1 MAGPVLTLSPRLSQ
15 AVCWCTSGPSTGGV
29 CSDSVA
35 PSLAGRVLV
44 HEWAKYRWGV
54 FEEAGYAE
62 DPLYPSFYRRTA
74 DQWRPAGCSDAA
86 VAGTV
91 SP

>member
-1 MAGPVLTLSPRLSQ
+1 MPPSPGHWSASAARRVCQRTACLLTERPCFS
-15 AVCWCTSGPSTGGV
+15 
-29 CSDSVA
+29 
-35 PSLAGRVLV
+35 AGRVLV

-62 DPLYPSFYRRTA
+62 DPLYPSFYQRSA
-74 DQWRPAGCSDAA
+74 DQWAPTGCADAA
-86 VAGTV
+86 VAGIV

>member
-1 MAGPVLTLSPRLSQ
+1 M
-15 AVCWCTSGPSTGGV
+15 
-29 CSDSVA
+29 
-35 PSLAGRVLV
+35 LV

-62 DPLYPSFYRRTA
+62 DPLYPSFYRRSA
-74 DQWRPAGCSDAA
+74 DQWAPTGCADTA

-91 SP
+91 QP